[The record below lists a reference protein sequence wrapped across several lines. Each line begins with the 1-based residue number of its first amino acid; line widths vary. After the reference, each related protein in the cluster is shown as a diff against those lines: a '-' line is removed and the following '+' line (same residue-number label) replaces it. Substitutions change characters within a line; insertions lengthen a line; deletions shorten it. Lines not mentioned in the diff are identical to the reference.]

1 MRRLIASWGGAVA
14 DVFGP
19 LRGLALVCLVA
30 SGALLAALAALAII
44 VLIPMIPDGAGWI
57 GVVFDIAKALAGGAS
72 IVLAIALMPVV
83 AMVVGGALFD
93 VAAARV
99 EQARFPKDP
108 PATPPGLATGLA
120 AGLRIAAPALALNL
134 AATPLLFIPGVNIVV
149 FTALN
154 ALLMGR
160 EYFSLAALR
169 FGDWARARELRRRH
183 GGAIFVAALAP
194 ALLLLVPVATFLTP
208 LFGAAIMVRLHKALT
223 RPS

>member
-1 MRRLIASWGGAVA
+1 MRGVLGSWGGAFA

-19 LRGLALVCLVA
+19 LRGFVLLCLAA
-30 SGALLAALAALAII
+30 SATLLAALAALAIF
-44 VLIPMIPDGAGWI
+44 VLIPMIPDGAGWRGI
-57 GVVFDIAKALAGGAS
+57 AFDVAKALAGGAS

-93 VAAARV
+93 VVAARV
-99 EQARFPKDP
+99 EQARFPNDP

-120 AGLRIAAPALALNL
+120 AGLRIAGPALALNL
-134 AATPLLFIPGVNIVV
+134 LATPLLFIPGVNIVA

-169 FGDWARARELRRRH
+169 FGDWTRARDLRRRH
-183 GGAIFVAALAP
+183 GGAIFIAALAP
-194 ALLLLVPVATFLTP
+194 ALLLLVPIASFLTP
-208 LFGAAIMVRLHKALT
+208 LFGAAIMVRLHKSLT
-223 RPS
+223 R